1 MKQAR
6 LSIITI
12 TIFLLAGSVYGQ
24 NRKPL
29 PQSEQDR
36 YLVSAKS
43 GIVNIVDGDVS
54 STNDKGE
61 SRPLVA
67 RDTLGNGE
75 TVRTGSGSRIEVLL
89 NPGCYLRVDEN
100 SRFVF
105 EEHSLKDLK
114 HRDVS
119 DSGIDEDSRFV
130 FEESPFKNLKIRLLS
145 GSAIIEAAAVDRLL
159 TIEVPGNK
167 LMVMRNGLYRVDV
180 RADGSTEVIVRKGRM
195 FVGSLAVKEGRKVV
209 LNSAPPA
216 LAKLDKKDV
225 DGFDDWSKYRA
236 KTLIAANKALSSR
249 SLKRSGLLISINDMW
264 VFDRNCGCYAF
275 LPGRNSIYSPY
286 GWCYSNYNP
295 YWNRYN
301 DSIYGRGPIYGSPST
316 PGNGGGGGGGYPG
329 RPGAGNP
336 GGGNPAPVITN
347 PGPRFGGGEN
357 GGRYGSGPER
367 DAPAPI
373 RRP

>member
-1 MKQAR
+1 MKPAR
-6 LSIITI
+6 LTIITI
-12 TIFLLAGSVYGQ
+12 TIFLLAGSAFAQ

-29 PQSEQDR
+29 PESEQDR

-54 STNDKGE
+54 STDDKGG
-61 SRPLVA
+61 SRLLTA
-67 RDTLGNGE
+67 RDTLGNRE

-89 NPGCYLRVDEN
+89 NPGCYLRVDED
-100 SRFVF
+100 SQFVF
-105 EEHSLKDLK
+105 AQY
-114 HRDVS
+114 
-119 DSGIDEDSRFV
+119 
-130 FEESPFKNLKIRLLS
+130 PFDNMKVNLLS
-145 GSAIIEAAAVDRLL
+145 GSAIIEAAAVDRQL

-167 LMVMRNGLYRVDV
+167 LLVMRNGLYRVDV
-180 RADGSTEVIVRKGRM
+180 MADGRTEVIVRKGRM
-195 FVGSLAVKEGRKVV
+195 LAGGVEVKEGRKVV
-209 LNSAPPA
+209 LNGATPAP
-216 LAKLDKKDV
+216 AKLDKKDV

-249 SLKRSGLLISINDMW
+249 SLKRSGLLISANDMW
-264 VFDRNCGCYAF
+264 VFDRRCGCYAF

-295 YWNRYN
+295 YWYLYN
-301 DSIYGRGPIYGSPST
+301 GGYGWGPVYGSPST
-316 PGNGGGGGGGYPG
+316 PGGGGGGGYPG
-329 RPGAGNP
+329 RPGSGNP
-336 GGGNPAPVITN
+336 GGGNPGGGGGNPGPVVTN
-347 PGPRFGGGEN
+347 PAPRFGGGEN